1 MRLFLAT
8 LVLTMGLSL
17 TPPASAQDNGAVH
30 PEIQKADAQREKIKH
45 RERLLM
51 LFPAGALGL
60 TIALIVITR
69 RRKK

>member
-8 LVLTMGLSL
+8 LALALGLTLA
-17 TPPASAQDNGAVH
+17 PAAPAQDNGAVN
-30 PEIQKADAQREKIKH
+30 PEVQKADAQREKIKH
-45 RERLLM
+45 RERMLM
-51 LFPAGALGL
+51 LFPAGVLGL